1 MNFISFFKNFFNK
14 FSKLSPSS
22 RNAEPN
28 GRRVSFHIGINNY
41 PGTANDLRGCV
52 NDANNW
58 ERILREIYGFKTFKL
73 TDRQATYSNVVKT
86 MNRVIY
92 RVRQDKNAH
101 VVITFSGHGTN
112 VRDVNGDEEDRR
124 DEELCL
130 YDRLLIDD
138 ELREILSKI
147 AGVCKLTFI
156 SDSCHSGTVTRSFLN
171 SLYEEDAP
179 MARYL
184 PPQDDDEAFDSG
196 HTNVTK
202 KIFQPV
208 EGMNEVL
215 LTGCRSSE
223 YSYDAK
229 IDGQFQGAMSAHAI
243 KILKANPDINYAD
256 LHELIRKDLPSR
268 RYPQTPQLE
277 GTVENLNKKVFS

>member
-1 MNFISFFKNFFNK
+1 MGFISFFKNIFK
-14 FSKLSPSS
+14 KDDFSYEKSK
-22 RNAEPN
+22 NVC
-28 GRRVSFHIGINNY
+28 GRVSLHIGVNNY

-58 ERILREIYGFKTFKL
+58 EKLLRENYGFKTFKL
-73 TDRQATYSNVVKT
+73 LDRQATYSNVVNT

-92 RVRQDKNAH
+92 RAKKDSH

-124 DEELCL
+124 DEALCL
-130 YDRLLIDD
+130 YDRILIDD
-138 ELREILSKI
+138 ELREILTKI
-147 AGVCKLTFI
+147 SGKCKLTFI

-171 SLYEEDAP
+171 SLYDEDAP
-179 MARYL
+179 KPRYL
-184 PPQDDDEAFDSG
+184 PPEDDDEAFDIAPK
-196 HTNVTK
+196 NITK

-215 LTGCRSSE
+215 LTGCRASE

-229 IDGQFQGAMSAHAI
+229 INGQFQGAMSAHAI
-243 KILKANPDINYAD
+243 KILKSNPDITYAN
-256 LHELIRKDLPSR
+256 LYELLRKDLPCRS
-268 RYPQTPQLE
+268 YPQTPQLE